1 MRAELPT
8 GTVTFL
14 FTDVEGSTS
23 LLYEL
28 GPQAYE
34 GALGA
39 HRVALRDVFAAHN
52 GVEVDTQGDAFFVAF
67 ARAADAVAAAGEL
80 GERHDS
86 GPMHARAGVHTG
98 EPLLTRQGYV
108 GVDVHRAARIAA
120 AGHGGQVLVS
130 QTTRD
135 LVPDAHLVDLGEHR
149 LKDLTRGERLY
160 QLGEGEFPPLKS
172 LNRTNLPLA
181 AGPLLGRGEELELIG
196 RLVAEKHRLVTLVG
210 PGGSGKTRLGLQV
223 AAELVDEY
231 PDGVFFVGL
240 AAVNDAAYVAATV
253 SAAMGFSPDDDPVAL
268 LRDKRALL
276 VLDNAEHLE
285 LAPIVGELVDAAREV
300 NVIVTSRA
308 PLHLSLEQLV
318 QVEPLEQ
325 SAAVELFL
333 SRAGSLGVEVELD
346 DTVTEICRRLDCL
359 PLAVELAAAR
369 TRVLSTSALLE
380 RLEQAFP
387 LLTGGPSDAPERQ
400 RTLHATIDWSY
411 RLLAESA
418 RRQFR
423 SLAVFEG
430 TFSAD
435 AAEQVADADLDALAE
450 LVDQSLVKHVADDR
464 YLLLETI
471 REFALAQLEPDEVA
485 GLRREHALHFAALAE
500 REGALLD
507 AGDQR
512 AGLHALERDLPNLR
526 AAFDYLAEQG
536 DAEAFAK
543 AVSASWRF
551 WGDAGRFR
559 EGAHHA
565 RLALRLGDE
574 LPPETRLQL
583 LRNAFWSQAMGGD
596 WDEALPLG
604 HERVALARAHGDQNE
619 LAAALMSEGYAFQI
633 EGDLDAA
640 LAVGL
645 ESVQVA
651 RQAERADTVAA
662 ALENLATTQHFR
674 REFDDA
680 AASLAEALP
689 TWRAANDEV
698 RVAHV
703 MGNLAQVHLMAGD
716 NDAAEACLREALP
729 ILAESHR
736 YEFAWALANAA
747 NLAWRRGDALRAA
760 RLLGCAEALHRDM
773 ISRLPPFTAQMHL
786 EETADLRA
794 SRTRPDVEAAWRAG
808 AAMTTEDALVFA
820 LGPPDAGDGGQT

>member
-1 MRAELPT
+1 MDALPS

-23 LLYEL
+23 LLNEL
-28 GPQAYE
+28 GPRAYE
-34 GALGA
+34 GALAA
-39 HRVALRDVFAAHN
+39 HRETLRDVFSAHN
-52 GVEVDTQGDAFFVAF
+52 GVEVDTQGDAFFVVF
-67 ARAADAVAAAGEL
+67 GRAADAVAAAGEL
-80 GERHDS
+80 GERHDG
-86 GPMHARAGVHTG
+86 GPMRARAGLHTG
-98 EPLLTRQGYV
+98 EPLLTGQGYV
-108 GVDVHRAARIAA
+108 GMDVHRAARVAA

-149 LKDLTRGERLY
+149 LKDLTRAERLY

-181 AGPLLGRGEELELIG
+181 AGPLLGRGEELEQIG
-196 RLVAEKHRLVTLVG
+196 RLIAERHRLVTLVG

-223 AAELVDEY
+223 AAELVDEH

-240 AAVNDAAYVAATV
+240 AAVNDAGHVAATV
-253 SAAMGFSPDDDPVAL
+253 STAMGFSPDDDPVNL

-276 VLDNAEHLE
+276 VLDNAEHLG
-285 LAPIVGELVDAAREV
+285 LAPIVSELVEAAREV

-325 SAAVELFL
+325 RPAVELFFA
-333 SRAGSLGVEVELD
+333 RAGSLAVEVELD
-346 DTVTEICRRLDCL
+346 DTVAEICRRVDCL

-369 TRVLSTSALLE
+369 TRILSTKALLD
-380 RLEQAFP
+380 RLEQALP
-387 LLTGGPSDAPERQ
+387 LLTSGPSDAPERQ

-411 RLLAESA
+411 SLLAESA

-435 AAEQVADADLDALAE
+435 AAEQVADTDLDALAE

-471 REFALAQLEPDEVA
+471 REFALAQLEPEELA
-485 GLRREHALHFAALAE
+485 ALRGEHALYFAALAE
-500 REGALLD
+500 REGAQLEPG
-507 AGDQR
+507 GDQR
-512 AGLHALERDLPNLR
+512 AGLQALERELPSLR
-526 AAFDYLAEQG
+526 AALDYLAEQR
-536 DAEAFAK
+536 DVEALAK
-543 AVSASWRF
+543 AVNASWRF

-565 RLALRLGDE
+565 QLALQLGDA

-583 LRNAFWSQAMGGD
+583 LRNAFWIKALGGD
-596 WDEALPLG
+596 WDDALSLG
-604 HERVALARAHGDQNE
+604 HERVDLARAHGDQNE

-640 LAVGL
+640 LEVGL
-645 ESVQVA
+645 ESVEVA
-651 RQAERADTVAA
+651 RQTERPETVAA

-680 AASLAEALP
+680 AVSLAEALP

-703 MGNLAQVHLMAGD
+703 IGNLAQVHLMRGD
-716 NDAAEACLREALP
+716 NEAAESCLREALP
-729 ILAESHR
+729 ILAESHK

-760 RLLGCAEALHRDM
+760 RLLGCAETLHEDM

-786 EETADLRA
+786 EVTADLRA
-794 SRTRPDVEAAWRAG
+794 SRSQADVDAAWQAG
-808 AAMTTEDALVFA
+808 TAMTTEDALTLA
-820 LGPPDAGDGGQT
+820 LAPSDVSDEAGP